1 MSGLTGGGDAAAG
14 GLLGLTWDHPR
25 GYAPLLRLAR
35 LDEAGTHR
43 YGPAV
48 GALRW
53 ERQSLEGFEAEP
65 IALLAQRYDLLV
77 VDHPGLGAAVESG
90 CLVAMDELF
99 GADELA
105 GWRARTVGPS
115 FDSYTLDGRTWA
127 LPLDAATQVAVAR
140 PDLLAGELP
149 QTWEEVAG
157 LARSAPVALC
167 LGGPHA
173 FLTFCAVAVSAGAE
187 PGTRDEE
194 FVPRTTGLA
203 VLDLLAQLAAL
214 TDPEVSRRNP
224 IGVLSAMAGD
234 GGPAYCPLVYGYASY
249 HRAREGHRRLTAAG
263 APVWRP
269 GRRPGS
275 VLGGTGLAV
284 SARVA
289 GPGERDAVRAHL
301 RRLLSEPVQTELFP
315 AEDGQP
321 AALAAWT
328 DDGVNARFGGFYRD
342 TLPTLKAAWIRPR
355 FPGFIG
361 FQAGASAVVRDGLA
375 AGTPH
380 PALLDRLDALWRA
393 ARPVTGRR

>member
-1 MSGLTGGGDAAAG
+1 MTGVTAAGPPGGGRTAGLPGGGDAAAGGLLGGDAAVSGLTGGGDAAAG

-140 PDLLAGELP
+140 PDLLAG
-149 QTWEEVAG
+149 
-157 LARSAPVALC
+157 
-167 LGGPHA
+167 
-173 FLTFCAVAVSAGAE
+173 
-187 PGTRDEE
+187 D
-194 FVPRTTGLA
+194 
-203 VLDLLAQLAAL
+203 
-214 TDPEVSRRNP
+214 SR
-224 IGVLSAMAGD
+224 
-234 GGPAYCPLVYGYASY
+234 
-249 HRAREGHRRLTAAG
+249 
-263 APVWRP
+263 RP
-269 GRRPGS
+269 GRRSP
-275 VLGGTGLAV
+275 AW
-284 SARVA
+284 RV
-289 GPGERDAVRAHL
+289 
-301 RRLLSEPVQTELFP
+301 RRRWRS
-315 AEDGQP
+315 
-321 AALAAWT
+321 
-328 DDGVNARFGGFYRD
+328 
-342 TLPTLKAAWIRPR
+342 
-355 FPGFIG
+355 
-361 FQAGASAVVRDGLA
+361 ASADR
-375 AGTPH
+375 TPS
-380 PALLDRLDALWRA
+380 
-393 ARPVTGRR
+393 